1 MPSRCTIYLIMKNSN
16 NLNISDLYQQLCN
29 AVDTLHF
36 TWPVEVVYN
45 PLRYAWHGFTQ
56 YNDMYSHGQ
65 KRVVFLG
72 MNPGP
77 WGMAQTGIPFGEV
90 NAVKNFLNINSI
102 NINSPDN
109 EHLKYPVRGL
119 ECAKSEVSGK
129 RLWGLFRQRYG
140 SAHEFFREHFV
151 LNYCPLLF
159 IAKNDKGSL
168 RNYTPDRIRQDES
181 IFLFELCDMCLMKVI
196 EILEPQYVVG
206 IGNFAYRQAKK
217 ALVGMNVNIYKIL
230 HPSPASPAA
239 NKGWAEKAAEQLKE
253 AGVWQ

>member
-1 MPSRCTIYLIMKNSN
+1 MN
-16 NLNISDLYQQLCN
+16 NLLDFYQNLCN
-29 AVDTLHF
+29 AVDALRF
-36 TWPVEVVYN
+36 TWPVEFVYN
-45 PLRYAWHGFTQ
+45 PLRYAWDGFNQ
-56 YNDMYSHGQ
+56 YCGMYSHGQ

-90 NAVKNFLNINSI
+90 NSVRNFLRINSI
-102 NINSPDN
+102 TVNRPENP
-109 EHLKYPVRGL
+109 HYKYPVKGL

-129 RLWGLFRQRYG
+129 RLWGLFSQRFG
-140 SAHEFFREHFV
+140 TAENFFREHFV

-159 IAKNDKGSL
+159 IARNDKGGF

-181 IFLFELCDMCLMKVI
+181 ALLFELCDMCLIKAI

-217 ALVGMNVNIYKIL
+217 ALIGMNISVSKIL
-230 HPSPASPAA
+230 HPSPASPSA
-239 NKGWAEKAAEQLKE
+239 NKNWAEKATEQLKVS
-253 AGVWQ
+253 GVWE